1 MRLLWFIGLTAGLL
15 SACATT
21 QPASDTANATIAKQV
36 ALADE
41 AYELGRYGTASSR
54 YRQALLYARSEDD
67 AQLIAP
73 LLHNLGTSLQ
83 QSHLCEDAQVA
94 FQEAF
99 DLYQSIGD
107 DTGSLMSLLGRATC
121 EHALRA
127 PKAKETLEDVLKRAR
142 SLGNTAVAARAA
154 SGLAAIALAQSL
166 DEGEA
171 YVIQAI
177 ALAQKSKSNSALGVA
192 YFNEGRLLERNAD
205 DDRALKAFKRAAQ
218 AYRAIDDHAGLA
230 SALSRQAAL
239 SVRLGSAPLLTANL
253 YQRAAHAA
261 ASARQM
267 KQAIRGFKSAAKF
280 FVDAGRL
287 EQAEL
292 CRDRAA
298 TIDASL
304 R

>member
-1 MRLLWFIGLTAGLL
+1 MRLLWFIGLTAGLI

-21 QPASDTANATIAKQV
+21 QPAADTANATIAKQV

-121 EHALRA
+121 EHALRD

-154 SGLAAIALAQSL
+154 SGLAAISLAQNL
-166 DEGEA
+166 DEGET
-171 YVIQAI
+171 YVAQAI
-177 ALAQKSKSNSALGVA
+177 ALAKKSKSNSALGVA
-192 YFNEGRLLERNAD
+192 YFNEGRLLERSAD
-205 DDRALKAFKRAAQ
+205 DEPRSP
-218 AYRAIDDHAGLA
+218 GL
-230 SALSRQAAL
+230 
-239 SVRLGSAPLLTANL
+239 
-253 YQRAAHAA
+253 
-261 ASARQM
+261 
-267 KQAIRGFKSAAKF
+267 
-280 FVDAGRL
+280 
-287 EQAEL
+287 
-292 CRDRAA
+292 
-298 TIDASL
+298 
-304 R
+304 

>member
-1 MRLLWFIGLTAGLL
+1 MRLLVIGLTAGLV

-21 QPASDTANATIAKQV
+21 RPASDTANATIAKQV

-177 ALAQKSKSNSALGVA
+177 ALAQKQEQLGLGVA
-192 YFNEGRLLERNAD
+192 TSTRD
-205 DDRALKAFKRAAQ
+205 DSSKEMPTMN
-218 AYRAIDDHAGLA
+218 
-230 SALSRQAAL
+230 ALSRPL
-239 SVRLGSAPLLTANL
+239 SAPHRPTAPSMTMPDS
-253 YQRAAHAA
+253 RVH
-261 ASARQM
+261 
-267 KQAIRGFKSAAKF
+267 
-280 FVDAGRL
+280 
-287 EQAEL
+287 
-292 CRDRAA
+292 
-298 TIDASL
+298 
-304 R
+304 

>member
-1 MRLLWFIGLTAGLL
+1 M
-15 SACATT
+15 
-21 QPASDTANATIAKQV
+21 
-36 ALADE
+36 
-41 AYELGRYGTASSR
+41 
-54 YRQALLYARSEDD
+54 
-67 AQLIAP
+67 
-73 LLHNLGTSLQ
+73 
-83 QSHLCEDAQVA
+83 
-94 FQEAF
+94 
-99 DLYQSIGD
+99 
-107 DTGSLMSLLGRATC
+107 
-121 EHALRA
+121 ALRA

-177 ALAQKSKSNSALGVA
+177 ALTRKSKSNSALGVA